1 MALTDPATDV
11 PRIVLVDRDSMARRA
26 MREEIDA
33 SGEFVVAGE
42 ASEGDEVI
50 AAVRRER
57 PDLVLLDVG
66 YPLMSGIDV
75 AADLRR
81 ALPATRIVFC
91 SIAEDDDTAI
101 RALGAGAIGYV
112 AKDLPAD
119 ALVRALRGALAG
131 EAAISRQLAR
141 RLLEE
146 LHRRPQA
153 PRERASG
160 GELTARE
167 WEVLDLLVD
176 GNGTAAIAARLEL
189 ALETVRS
196 HIKHVLRKLGV
207 GTRGEAIEIARRM
220 RSRRR

>member
-1 MALTDPATDV
+1 
-11 PRIVLVDRDSMARRA
+11 MARRA

-42 ASEGDEVI
+42 ASEDDEVI
-50 AAVRRER
+50 AAVRREQ

-66 YPLMSGIDV
+66 YPLMSGIHV
-75 AADLRR
+75 AAELRR

-112 AKDLPAD
+112 PKDLPPD
-119 ALVRALRGALAG
+119 ALVRALRGALDG

-146 LHRRPQA
+146 LHRRPQTA
-153 PRERASG
+153 RERGGG

-167 WEVLDLLVD
+167 WEGLDLLVD
-176 GNGTAAIAARLEL
+176 GNGTAAIATRLDL

-220 RSRRR
+220 RSRRS